1 MEKRIVQNDEISIAV
16 IYSDEVMIADT
27 QSALDLMATIRAVR
41 LLNY

>member
-27 QSALDLMATIRAVR
+27 QSALDLMATIRAVH